1 MSTRDIPV
9 HAIRTSISRLC
20 LKEGGGGRQRGER
33 GRGFVR
39 RGNEL
44 LEGERMRARSP
55 VYICADIESD
65 IIHRVCARSYHTLLD
80 QRALHTD
87 VHADMH
93 TALEHRARPERSPP
107 NKPAESAWG
116 TTDPLRDPS
125 PSNSCSLICSAL
137 PAPSALAPGLLAA
150 PPTPPSHPTPL
161 SPAASSCANAN
172 QPCPSS
178 SLPPA
183 HGSSAWRDSC
193 AEHPLKL
200 TRRPRPS
207 ATRHTYM
214 YI

>member
-1 MSTRDIPV
+1 MSDILRCKMSTRDIPV

-93 TALEHRARPERSPP
+93 THMQRELARTLLCWKLNTYRHAYSARVPREAGEVSP
-107 NKPAESAWG
+107 KQA
-116 TTDPLRDPS
+116 R
-125 PSNSCSLICSAL
+125 
-137 PAPSALAPGLLAA
+137 
-150 PPTPPSHPTPL
+150 
-161 SPAASSCANAN
+161 
-172 QPCPSS
+172 
-178 SLPPA
+178 
-183 HGSSAWRDSC
+183 
-193 AEHPLKL
+193 
-200 TRRPRPS
+200 
-207 ATRHTYM
+207 
-214 YI
+214 